1 MRATPDESFAE
12 KNVVNRSRCSLA
24 LKVDRRTSGIM
35 DVFRQLLVTAPGSSH
50 RRIRE
55 IARVVVLGETL
66 ELFRSSYFVLFPLF
80 CFLLSSREVGIDV
93 EWCVYVGVGVGAG
106 GTKGRLGGL
115 GRGMREPE

>member
-93 EWCVYVGVGVGAG
+93 EWCVYVGVGG
-106 GTKGRLGGL
+106 GGG
-115 GRGMREPE
+115 GNKR